1 LIDDGERVSLIFF
14 VIIYELL
21 PFGLMSLTLRPG
33 GNDCLTFSAF
43 SLSATI
49 TEKKKTKQN

>member
-1 LIDDGERVSLIFF
+1 MMEQKQNFSSFFFSLYFLFINH
-14 VIIYELL
+14 VLL
-21 PFGLMSLTLRPG
+21 PLGLISLTLRPG

-49 TEKKKTKQN
+49 TKK